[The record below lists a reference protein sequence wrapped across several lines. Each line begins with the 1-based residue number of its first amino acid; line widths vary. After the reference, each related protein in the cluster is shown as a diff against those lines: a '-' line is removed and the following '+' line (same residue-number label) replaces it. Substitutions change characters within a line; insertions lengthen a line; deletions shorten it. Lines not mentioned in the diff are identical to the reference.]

1 MVGGR
6 KPPTFIFM
14 KQVFSKISK
23 IGEEVRQAEAVKV
36 ELSLVSDLRKEME
49 SVSSGTNQAFNLI
62 SQAEVRLQKSLQD
75 HKRILS
81 EAENGVRL
89 AKDLG
94 ADSLISELEKLV
106 TYSKENIKFVQDS
119 MNKLS
124 SIG

>member
-1 MVGGR
+1 MS
-6 KPPTFIFM
+6 KHI
-14 KQVFSKISK
+14 FSKIAK
-23 IGEEVRQAEAVKV
+23 IGEEVRSAEPMKV

-49 SVSSGTNQAFNLI
+49 AVSNGTNQAFNLI
-62 SQAEVRLQKSLQD
+62 SQAEVRLQKSLAD

-94 ADSLISELEKLV
+94 ADSLVSELEKLV

>member
-1 MVGGR
+1 
-6 KPPTFIFM
+6 M
-14 KQVFSKISK
+14 KHIFSKISK
-23 IGEEVRQAEAVKV
+23 IGEEVRAAEVIKV
-36 ELSLVSDLRKEME
+36 ELSLASDLRKEME
-49 SVSSGTNQAFNLI
+49 VVSNGTNQAFNLI

-81 EAENGVRL
+81 EAENGLRL

-94 ADSLISELEKLV
+94 ADSLVSELEKLV

-119 MNKLS
+119 IKKLS